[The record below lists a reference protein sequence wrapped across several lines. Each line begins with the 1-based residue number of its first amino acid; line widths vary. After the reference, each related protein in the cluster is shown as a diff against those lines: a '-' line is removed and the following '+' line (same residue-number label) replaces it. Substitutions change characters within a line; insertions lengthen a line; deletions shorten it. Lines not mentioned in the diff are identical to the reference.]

1 MFTGYLQVID
11 EVRKVTEG
19 DLTVHYITIRKNF
32 TAEFPVVLDIQTG
45 GFGEFNGPKDGL
57 YIHVYCIHCIYR
69 YPSINNLYSI
79 RVGTEVFGGELPQGP
94 YLPPTLYNPVYTVEP
109 LYNGHL
115 WGTMFWPLY
124 RGGLC

>member
-79 RVGTEVFGGELPQGP
+79 RVGTEVFGGEASPGP
-94 YLPPTLYNPVYTVEP
+94 LPPPHIVQPSIYSGTP
-109 LYNGHL
+109 L
-115 WGTMFWPLY
+115 
-124 RGGLC
+124 